1 MLALGRVAKEFAKL
15 NFENMKGVLGIL
27 LTGSAPQGT
36 ESARGLDPIPA
47 SQNG

>member
-1 MLALGRVAKEFAKL
+1 MLTLGRVAKEFAKL
-15 NFENMKGVLGIL
+15 SLNMKEVLGIL
-27 LTGSAPQGT
+27 LTGSASQGT